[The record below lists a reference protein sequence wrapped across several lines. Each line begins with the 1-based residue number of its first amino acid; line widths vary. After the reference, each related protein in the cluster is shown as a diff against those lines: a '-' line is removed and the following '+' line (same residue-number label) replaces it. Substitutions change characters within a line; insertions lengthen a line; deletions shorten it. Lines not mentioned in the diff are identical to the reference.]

1 MAQIRIEGTVQ
12 REGAR
17 PVSIHYLLEG
27 VEAAPVLLFANSLG
41 TDLDLWDEQLPE
53 FAALLRVLRYD
64 MRGHGRSSEVPGE
77 YRMEELVDDVLTLLD
92 ALAIERVHFCGLS
105 LGGMVGQMFAA
116 RHPER
121 VASLTLCA
129 TACRIGDRA
138 SWDERI
144 ALVLGEGMT
153 AIVDGIVERW
163 FTERFRR
170 EQTQKVEEIKQM
182 LLDTPPLGYAGC
194 CAAIRDADLCEE
206 IHNIT
211 ARTLCIAGRF
221 DPVTPPERLED
232 LATRI
237 PQARVE
243 VLDAAHLV
251 NVEARDAF
259 NGILGR
265 FLAECGAL

>member
-1 MAQIRIEGTVQ
+1 MAQLRIEGAVQ
-12 REGAR
+12 RQGER
-17 PVSIHYLLEG
+17 PVSIRYVLEG
-27 VEAAPVLLFANSLG
+27 VEGAPVLLFANSLG

-53 FAALLRVLRYD
+53 FSTLLRVLRYD

-77 YRMEELVDDVLTLLD
+77 YRMEELVDDVLGLLD
-92 ALAIERVHFCGLS
+92 ALEIDRVHFCGLS

-153 AIVDGIVERW
+153 AIVDTIVERW
-163 FTERFRR
+163 FTERFRK

-194 CAAIRDADLCEE
+194 CAAIRDADLCAE
-206 IHNIT
+206 IRRIT
-211 ARTLCIAGRF
+211 APTLCIAGRF
-221 DPVTPPERLED
+221 DPVTPPERLEE
-232 LATRI
+232 LAAAI
-237 PQARVE
+237 EGARMA

-251 NVEARDAF
+251 NIEARDAF
-259 NGILGR
+259 NGTLGR
-265 FLAECGAL
+265 FLADCDAL